1 MSLSDL
7 LKMGAV
13 NLWRRKSRTL
23 LTALSMTIGVMC
35 IIVLISVGLGY
46 EKSYSESLAQMGSLT
61 KIDVMPA
68 SDLGGKTALLNDTA
82 VEQIKALNGV
92 EAVTPVLQGTAYV
105 KSGSYINMVKLYGID
120 LSTASA
126 FLLTPT
132 VGEAPTEGQRMHPE
146 LMVTDDLGATFADP
160 DNDWETALDSD
171 GNPLV
176 DPLSDKLQ
184 LTFDYSNLSGEQ
196 KADSDGRALPGGK
209 FYTLNITGLCST
221 INNSFTTAAFLDKSR
236 LQEWLDD
243 NADFVGRK
251 TEEELA
257 QEKQTGVNYTLVWVK
272 VKNVND
278 VQSIAKTIRDA
289 GLSTYSL
296 NDMLETVRTQ
306 SRQIQGMLG
315 AIGAVA
321 VLVSALCVANTMM
334 MSINERTREVGVLK
348 VLGTELSDIAK
359 MFLTEALIVG
369 VVGGIAGLALSF
381 IMKALIPII
390 FADMD
395 IQSVIPLWLAALGVV
410 FSGFVALAS
419 ALLPALKAMRI
430 SPNEA
435 IRAE

>member
-1 MSLSDL
+1 MSFSDL
-7 LKMGAV
+7 FRMGCI
-13 NLWRRKSRTL
+13 NLWRRKSRTV

-46 EKSYSESLAQMGSLT
+46 EKAYRESLEQMGSLT
-61 KIDVMPA
+61 KIDVLPPK
-68 SDLGGKTALLNDTA
+68 DLGGRTALLNDKA
-82 VEQIKALNGV
+82 VEQIKALSGV
-92 EAVTPVLQGTAYV
+92 EAVTPVVQATAYV
-105 KSGSYINMVKLYGID
+105 KSGGYVNMVKLYGIN
-120 LSTASA
+120 LSTAPA

-132 VGEAPTEGQRMHPE
+132 EGESPTAGLRMRPE
-146 LMVTDDLGATFADP
+146 LMVTDDLGPTFADP
-160 DNDWETALDSD
+160 SKDWETALDAD

-176 DPLSDKLQ
+176 DPLSDRMQ

-196 KADSDGRALPGGK
+196 KADKDGRALPGGK
-209 FYTLNITGLCST
+209 FYTLDVTGTCST
-221 INNSFTTAAFLDKSR
+221 VSNNFTTAAFLDKDR
-236 LQEWLDD
+236 LREWLDA
-243 NADFVGRK
+243 NTDFVGRK
-251 TEEELA
+251 SEEELA
-257 QEKQTGVNYTLVWVK
+257 QEKQTGVNYNLVWVK
-272 VKNVND
+272 VSDVSR
-278 VQSIAKTIRDA
+278 VQSIVKIIRDS

-321 VLVSALCVANTMM
+321 VFVSALCVANTMM

-359 MFLTEALIVG
+359 MFLTEAFIVG
-369 VVGGIAGLALSF
+369 VLGGVAGLALSF
-381 IMKALIPII
+381 VMKALIPVF

-395 IQSVIPLWLAALGVV
+395 IQSVIPFWLAVLGVA
-410 FSGFVALAS
+410 FSGLVALAS

-435 IRAE
+435 IRTE